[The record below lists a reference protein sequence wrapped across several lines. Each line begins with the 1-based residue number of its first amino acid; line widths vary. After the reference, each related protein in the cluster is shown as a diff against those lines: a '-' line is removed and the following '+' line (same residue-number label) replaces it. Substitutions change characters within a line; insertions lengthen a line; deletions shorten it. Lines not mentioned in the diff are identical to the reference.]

1 MESQFRNGKQIY
13 SLSTG
18 PTLPEW
24 LSERARRNLT
34 KRDSAIR
41 HRVELLQDFNMPCAS
56 SKIRQ
61 SNDGQY
67 VVAIGTYPPRMRCYQ
82 LSELSM
88 KFERYLDAEPVD
100 FTFLGDDYAKLAI
113 LGMDRSIEFHAG
125 YGRHETIRV
134 PKFGRAMA
142 YEKSTCDLIVCGS
155 GRDVYRFN
163 LDEGRFREPLV
174 IWSASGSTAT
184 TGNRANVDGGA
195 TCIAASPT
203 HALHAIGGE
212 DGFLRFFDARIGAKD
227 NGVNAFV
234 SLDVK
239 TSTSGFGFYE
249 KPEASVGIN
258 AQLWNP
264 GEVTSVAFDHS
275 GMYLAA
281 GTKGGCVGLYDM
293 RSSKPLHV
301 KEHQYGLP
309 IHTLQFHKGSGCV
322 LSADSK
328 LIKIWRSKPA
338 ANGSLNIENED
349 GHDSSTNIGTVVS
362 NVEGA
367 GGLSHFIV
375 SGDEK
380 DPQGHNSGLL
390 LCASDQPKMEAFF
403 CPALGSAPR
412 WCSYLENITE
422 ELEVRFPSIF
432 TFSLTSFYIFLS
444 HPIAIHLF
452 YDS

>member
-18 PTLPEW
+18 PSLPEW
-24 LSERARRNLT
+24 LSERARRNLN

-41 HRVELLQDFNMPCAS
+41 HRVEILQDFTMPCAS
-56 SKIRQ
+56 AKIRQ
-61 SNDGQY
+61 SPDAQY

-82 LSELSM
+82 LSDLSL
-88 KFERYLDAEPVD
+88 KFERYVDAEPVD
-100 FTFLGDDYAKLAI
+100 MVFLGEDYAKFAI
-113 LGMDRSIEFHAG
+113 LGMDRTVEFHAG
-125 YGRHETIRV
+125 YGRHESIRV

-142 YEKSTCDLIVCGS
+142 YERSTCDLLVCGS
-155 GRDVYRFN
+155 GREVYRFN
-163 LDEGRFREPLV
+163 LDEGRFREPLLL
-174 IWSASGSTAT
+174 WSATGSTAAK
-184 TGNRANVDGGA
+184 GNQAHADGGA
-195 TCIAASPT
+195 TCIASSPT
-203 HALHAIGGE
+203 HALHAVGAE
-212 DGFLRFFDARIGAKD
+212 DGFLRFYDARIGAKD
-227 NGVNAFV
+227 NGVNSFV
-234 SLDVK
+234 SLDIK
-239 TSTSGFGFYE
+239 SSTAGYGFYE
-249 KPEASVGIN
+249 KQDGNIGIN

-275 GMYLAA
+275 GMYIAA

-309 IHTLQFHKGSGCV
+309 IHTVQFHKGSGCV

-328 LIKIWRSKPA
+328 LIKIWRSKVAETGPLRGTLDNEQA
-338 ANGSLNIENED
+338 DAGS
-349 GHDSSTNIGTVVS
+349 SIGSVIS

-367 GGLSHFIV
+367 GGLAHFTV

-380 DPQGHNSGLL
+380 DPEGHNSGLL

-403 CPALGSAPR
+403 CPALGAAPR

-422 ELEVRFPSIF
+422 ELEVSWLIE
-432 TFSLTSFYIFLS
+432 
-444 HPIAIHLF
+444 
-452 YDS
+452 DSYFVLMKKRDFNF